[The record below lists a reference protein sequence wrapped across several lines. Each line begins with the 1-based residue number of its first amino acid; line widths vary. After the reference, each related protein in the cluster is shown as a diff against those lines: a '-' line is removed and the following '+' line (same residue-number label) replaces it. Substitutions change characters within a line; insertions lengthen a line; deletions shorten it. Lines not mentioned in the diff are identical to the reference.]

1 MEDGLKRVRD
11 ATDELRAMIAESQH
25 VIAESVQLLEF
36 VQALQSPLI
45 PTEPPLRCYSA
56 WKIDPL
62 SRGIGVQ
69 N

>member
-45 PTEPPLRCYSA
+45 PTEPPLR
-56 WKIDPL
+56 
-62 SRGIGVQ
+62 RTNEGVKNRAQ
-69 N
+69 SGT